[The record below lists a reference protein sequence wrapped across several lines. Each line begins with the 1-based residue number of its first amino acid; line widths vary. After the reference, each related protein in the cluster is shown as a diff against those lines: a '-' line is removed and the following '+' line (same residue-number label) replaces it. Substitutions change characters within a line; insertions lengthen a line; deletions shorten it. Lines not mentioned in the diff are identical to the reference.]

1 MSGAEAV
8 RGADAVSP
16 NPYADASAGA
26 GVPFGAEA
34 PAGAGSE
41 THPAPGAGSET
52 HPESHSAVQNRPRTD
67 GGRPRFRFPTAILLT
82 CAALGVAG
90 GILLAPANWISTLL
104 FLGLPFVSV
113 GLAGLWLLPSVIA
126 LRLLRRP
133 LVGLLVGLLAG
144 LVIVPFSG
152 YGFSSV
158 ATNVWW
164 AAFTELPFLFVLWRY
179 WGTWLHYLGAAIV
192 GVVYPILAWTSFNLG
207 TFDLGLQI
215 TFFAITLASCLGGTA
230 LGILI
235 ADRLRRAGVGGRLPR

>member
-1 MSGAEAV
+1 MSGADGMP
-8 RGADAVSP
+8 GADAADS
-16 NPYADASAGA
+16 NPYADSAPDG
-26 GVPFGAEA
+26 GER
-34 PAGAGSE
+34 SE
-41 THPAPGAGSET
+41 THPKSPSGM
-52 HPESHSAVQNRPRTD
+52 QNRPRTG
-67 GGRPRFRFPTAILLT
+67 GGRSRFRFPTAILLT

-90 GILLAPANWISTLL
+90 GALLAPANWISTIL
-104 FLGLPFVSV
+104 FPGLPFVSV

-158 ATNVWW
+158 ATNLWW

-192 GVVYPILAWTSFNLG
+192 GIVYPVLAWTSFNLG
-207 TFDLGLQI
+207 SFELPLQA
-215 TFFAITLASCLGGTA
+215 TFFAVTLASCLGATA

-235 ADRLRRAGVGGRLPR
+235 ADRLRKAGVGARLPR

>member
-1 MSGAEAV
+1 MS
-8 RGADAVSP
+8 GADAVGP
-16 NPYADASAGA
+16 NPYAEPAG
-26 GVPFGAEA
+26 GAE
-34 PAGAGSE
+34 
-41 THPAPGAGSET
+41 
-52 HPESHSAVQNRPRTD
+52 NRPRT
-67 GGRPRFRFPTAILLT
+67 GAGRSRFRFPTAILLT

-90 GILLAPANWISTLL
+90 GILLAPANWISTFL

-113 GLAGLWLLPSVIA
+113 ALAGLWLLPSVIA

-158 ATNVWW
+158 ATNLWW

-192 GVVYPILAWTSFNLG
+192 GIVYPILAWTSFNLG
-207 TFDLGLQI
+207 SFDLGLQI

-235 ADRLRRAGVGGRLPR
+235 ADRLRRAGVGTRLPR

>member
-1 MSGAEAV
+1 MSGT
-8 RGADAVSP
+8 DAAGS
-16 NPYADASAGA
+16 NPYADPSPGA
-26 GVPFGAEA
+26 RSVTHPS
-34 PAGAGSE
+34 PSVDAGSVS
-41 THPAPGAGSET
+41 HPSVDAGPDS
-52 HPESHSAVQNRPRTD
+52 HPERGSAMQNRPRSE
-67 GGRPRFRFPTAILLT
+67 GGRGRFRFPTAILLT

-90 GILLAPANWISTLL
+90 GALLAPANWISTFL

-113 GLAGLWLLPSVIA
+113 GLAGLWLLPSVVA

-152 YGFSSV
+152 YGFGSV
-158 ATNVWW
+158 ATNLWW

-179 WGTWLHYLGAAIV
+179 WGTWLHYLGAVIV
-192 GVVYPILAWTSFNLG
+192 SIVYPVLAWAS
-207 TFDLGLQI
+207 FDLGSFELWVQI
-215 TFFAITLASCLGGTA
+215 AFFALTFASCLGATA

>member
-1 MSGAEAV
+1 MS
-8 RGADAVSP
+8 GADAVEP
-16 NPYADASAGA
+16 NAGQGADAG
-26 GVPFGAEA
+26 P
-34 PAGAGSE
+34 E
-41 THPAPGAGSET
+41 THRSPDAGPET
-52 HPESHSAVQNRPRTD
+52 HRRSAAEVRNRPRNA
-67 GGRPRFRFPTAILLT
+67 RERRFRFPTAILLT

-90 GILLAPANWISTLL
+90 GALLAPANWLSTIL
-104 FLGLPFVSV
+104 FPGLPFVSV

-158 ATNVWW
+158 ATNLWW

-192 GVVYPILAWTSFNLG
+192 GIVYPLLAWASFNLG
-207 TFDLGLQI
+207 SFELSLQI
-215 TFFAITLASCLGGTA
+215 TFFAVTLASCLGATA

-235 ADRLRRAGVGGRLPR
+235 ADRLRRAGVGARLPR

>member
-1 MSGAEAV
+1 MSGADGMT
-8 RGADAVSP
+8 GADAADS
-16 NPYADASAGA
+16 NPYADSAPDG
-26 GVPFGAEA
+26 GER
-34 PAGAGSE
+34 SK
-41 THPAPGAGSET
+41 THPKSPSGM
-52 HPESHSAVQNRPRTD
+52 QNRPPTG
-67 GGRPRFRFPTAILLT
+67 GGRSRFRFPTAILLT

-90 GILLAPANWISTLL
+90 GALLAPANWISTIL
-104 FLGLPFVSV
+104 FPGLPFVSV

-158 ATNVWW
+158 ATNLWW

-192 GVVYPILAWTSFNLG
+192 GIVYPVLAWTSFNLG
-207 TFDLGLQI
+207 SFELPLQV
-215 TFFAITLASCLGGTA
+215 TFFAVTLASCLGATA

-235 ADRLRRAGVGGRLPR
+235 ADRLRKAGVGARLPR

>member
-1 MSGAEAV
+1 M
-8 RGADAVSP
+8 
-16 NPYADASAGA
+16 
-26 GVPFGAEA
+26 
-34 PAGAGSE
+34 
-41 THPAPGAGSET
+41 
-52 HPESHSAVQNRPRTD
+52 QNRPRTD

-104 FLGLPFVSV
+104 FLGLPFISV

-164 AAFTELPFLFVLWRY
+164 AAFTELPFLFVLWHY

-192 GVVYPILAWTSFNLG
+192 GIVYPILAWTSFNLG